1 MFRQYLKEM
10 KFRQYLKEM
19 NITSMNSFSLKT
31 QILLQT
37 YGLSRLKTHVS
48 IKRPNQEM
56 IPGKAVSL
64 PDICHLKTLD
74 LKNSF

>member
-1 MFRQYLKEM
+1 M
-10 KFRQYLKEM
+10 FRQYLKEM

-37 YGLSRLKTHVS
+37 CGLSRLKTHVS
-48 IKRPNQEM
+48 IKRANQEM